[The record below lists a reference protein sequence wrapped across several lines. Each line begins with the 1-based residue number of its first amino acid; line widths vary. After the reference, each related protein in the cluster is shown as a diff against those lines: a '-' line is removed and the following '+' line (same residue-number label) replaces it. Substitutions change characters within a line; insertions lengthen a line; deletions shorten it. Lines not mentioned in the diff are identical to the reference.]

1 MAFGTYVF
9 DAYGTLFDVH
19 AAVRRCSAAIGPEGQ
34 RVSEIWRAK
43 QLEYS
48 WVRALMGRYRD
59 FWTLTEEALDYAIA
73 VAAPDKAALKPAL
86 LDAYRR
92 IDAYPDVRRVLE
104 RLKRR
109 GARLL
114 ILSNGSAE
122 MLAAATAS
130 AGIKD
135 LLDAVISVDSI
146 RSYKTDPRVYELVV
160 ERLRLDPPSISFQ
173 SSNRWDVA
181 GAVAY
186 GFRAIW
192 VNRTAQPNE
201 YGDLPPLAAVESLDD
216 LDA

>member
-34 RVSEIWRAK
+34 RVCEIWRAK

-109 GARLL
+109 GART
-114 ILSNGSAE
+114 S
-122 MLAAATAS
+122 
-130 AGIKD
+130 
-135 LLDAVISVDSI
+135 
-146 RSYKTDPRVYELVV
+146 
-160 ERLRLDPPSISFQ
+160 
-173 SSNRWDVA
+173 
-181 GAVAY
+181 
-186 GFRAIW
+186 
-192 VNRTAQPNE
+192 
-201 YGDLPPLAAVESLDD
+201 
-216 LDA
+216 